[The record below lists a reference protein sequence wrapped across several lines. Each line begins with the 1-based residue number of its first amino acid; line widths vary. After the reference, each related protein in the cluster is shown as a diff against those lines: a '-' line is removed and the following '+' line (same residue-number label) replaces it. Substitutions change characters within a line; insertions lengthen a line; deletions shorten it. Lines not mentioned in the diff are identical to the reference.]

1 MIKDVLLQ
9 GVHCAVKLHLKL
21 SSHAL
26 QLFFC
31 FLFFVNL
38 FCVLTDSEFL
48 GVIKTKFFL
57 PQKKSVIRPGVV
69 TIIDT
74 LKIGSGEVQ

>member
-1 MIKDVLLQ
+1 M
-9 GVHCAVKLHLKL
+9 HCAVKLHLKL

-26 QLFFC
+26 QLFS
-31 FLFFVNL
+31 FFVNL
-38 FCVLTDSEFL
+38 LCVLADSEFL
-48 GVIKTKFFL
+48 GVINTKCFL